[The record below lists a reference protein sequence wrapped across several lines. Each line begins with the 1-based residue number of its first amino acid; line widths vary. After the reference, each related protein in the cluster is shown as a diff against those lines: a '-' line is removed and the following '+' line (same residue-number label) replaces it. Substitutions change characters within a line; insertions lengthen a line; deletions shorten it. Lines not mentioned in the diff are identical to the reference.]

1 MYRVAVVPKVFE
13 GDGTEESP
21 YLLRNV
27 ADFKQLNEAVSTYT
41 QPHAGDYFRVTN
53 DIDFADSDFIGIG
66 AKYTPAASFG
76 GVIDGENHYIHNLK
90 VAAVAYDS
98 DGLAV
103 TTGSYA
109 YSGLFNGLLASGV
122 IKNLNIASDCSFS
135 HWSYAG
141 NLVGWNE
148 GRIENCRN
156 YAPATAISSYVG
168 GIAGYSKGVIT
179 GCYNGANITVGISF
193 AGGLVGG
200 SIGTIELCENAGD
213 ITGAVVNA
221 YNTDGAQNSVGGI
234 AGGIATGCVIDRCI
248 NNGNVTA
255 YSQVAGITGYA
266 YGGNITNTLST
277 GLVSELKEN
286 TYRGAVIGN
295 LVTIGT
301 VENNYYDSSIILY
314 QAANSAGLSGIT
326 GLNTTAFTSGSILA
340 GLNADDWDFTAG
352 AYPSLKKFSDESLSK
367 LKRSIYL
374 GFGENES
381 LANVTKDV
389 ELSADS
395 RITWK
400 LDSSSTEVGDG
411 EEQPTVYF
419 SVSDGKLHVTAP
431 TGMQVGTDGLTATL
445 EGESKYFPLQTVP
458 VIFDGAGTEANP
470 YQIKSVL
477 DLHNLAEFIY
487 NTGYNYANTY
497 FKVMNDID
505 YAQADSTTLNPIAK
519 GGTVEFSGIFD
530 GNGKTIKGFT
540 YENTVITNTAAKP
553 HPMGYPGRYLGLFGK
568 VGSLGVIKNLT
579 VDGQIKLY
587 SHVGGIVGD
596 LYGKVENCTV
606 KSKLES
612 SNAGY
617 IGGIASKLFS
627 GGVIDNCVFEGEINT
642 TKTYNAGIAY
652 IVNEGAEIRNC
663 TNKGTITGTTY
674 TGGIVQD
681 CRGVVRNCV
690 NSADAVFN
698 CTSYLGGIACTLYT
712 TGEIYDCVNYKDLTT
727 TSTSAGYYGGI
738 VAQGTTKGVGAIVK
752 NCTNYG
758 AITAKSYNGGIIG
771 RALKGDTVED
781 CINYGTVTNTG
792 ANYCGGVV
800 GYTEAASEEYPIL
813 VKGCTNYGVINGY
826 TSYTGGVIGCIGTS
840 VAVEDCA
847 NFGDVNLKDGGTSM
861 LAVGGVS
868 GSCSGTMTRCFNYG
882 TVDVICHGAGGV
894 SGIISSGT
902 IDQCFNAGN
911 VTTTLTKYSSTSPN
925 GAVGGIA
932 GYGVT
937 RATIT
942 NSCNFGDLASPQNVA
957 GLLARAAGTSYSTV
971 IENCYNA
978 GKVNITGELEDPIS
992 ANLYVRNS
1000 GVTVEWENIYYDSDV
1015 NTGTYAYDPSGRGR
1029 STADLMEV
1037 ELGESYVQNRATLPI
1052 LSAFADNEYACLPA
1066 IRVLFTKEGDSAK
1079 SVNDNFYVGM
1089 PCDDL
1094 VYTTSENLRMSTSN
1108 PGLVYPLS
1116 IGEGWIKVATSD
1128 GKYSRQFDV
1137 IVNSTSA
1144 VSQLDGKTVVD
1155 TIYYDLQGSRVY
1167 NPAPGAIC
1175 IVKTVY
1181 DDGTSYTNKQVV
1193 R

>member
-1 MYRVAVVPKVFE
+1 
-13 GDGTEESP
+13 
-21 YLLRNV
+21 
-27 ADFKQLNEAVSTYT
+27 
-41 QPHAGDYFRVTN
+41 
-53 DIDFADSDFIGIG
+53 
-66 AKYTPAASFG
+66 
-76 GVIDGENHYIHNLK
+76 
-90 VAAVAYDS
+90 
-98 DGLAV
+98 
-103 TTGSYA
+103 
-109 YSGLFNGLLASGV
+109 
-122 IKNLNIASDCSFS
+122 
-135 HWSYAG
+135 
-141 NLVGWNE
+141 
-148 GRIENCRN
+148 
-156 YAPATAISSYVG
+156 
-168 GIAGYSKGVIT
+168 
-179 GCYNGANITVGISF
+179 
-193 AGGLVGG
+193 
-200 SIGTIELCENAGD
+200 
-213 ITGAVVNA
+213 
-221 YNTDGAQNSVGGI
+221 
-234 AGGIATGCVIDRCI
+234 
-248 NNGNVTA
+248 
-255 YSQVAGITGYA
+255 
-266 YGGNITNTLST
+266 
-277 GLVSELKEN
+277 
-286 TYRGAVIGN
+286 
-295 LVTIGT
+295 
-301 VENNYYDSSIILY
+301 
-314 QAANSAGLSGIT
+314 
-326 GLNTTAFTSGSILA
+326 
-340 GLNADDWDFTAG
+340 
-352 AYPSLKKFSDESLSK
+352 
-367 LKRSIYL
+367 
-374 GFGENES
+374 
-381 LANVTKDV
+381 
-389 ELSADS
+389 
-395 RITWK
+395 
-400 LDSSSTEVGDG
+400 
-411 EEQPTVYF
+411 
-419 SVSDGKLHVTAP
+419 
-431 TGMQVGTDGLTATL
+431 
-445 EGESKYFPLQTVP
+445 
-458 VIFDGAGTEANP
+458 
-470 YQIKSVL
+470 
-477 DLHNLAEFIY
+477 
-487 NTGYNYANTY
+487 
-497 FKVMNDID
+497 
-505 YAQADSTTLNPIAK
+505 
-519 GGTVEFSGIFD
+519 
-530 GNGKTIKGFT
+530 
-540 YENTVITNTAAKP
+540 
-553 HPMGYPGRYLGLFGK
+553 MGYPGRYLGLFGK
-568 VGSLGVIKNLT
+568 VGSLGVVKNLT
-579 VDGQIKLY
+579 VDGQMKLY

-627 GGVIDNCVFEGEINT
+627 GGVIDNCIFEGEINT

-652 IVNEGAEIRNC
+652 IVNEGAEIKNC

-738 VAQGTTKGVGAIVK
+738 VAQGTTKAVGAIVK

-771 RALKGDTVED
+771 RALKGDTIED
-781 CINYGTVTNTG
+781 CVNYGTVTNTA
-792 ANYCGGVV
+792 ANYCGGIV
-800 GYTEAASEEYPIL
+800 GYTEAASEEYPTLI
-813 VKGCTNYGVINGY
+813 KGCTNYGVINGY
-826 TSYTGGVIGCIGTS
+826 TSYTGGVISTIATGVT
-840 VAVEDCA
+840 VEDCA
-847 NFGDVNLKDGGTSM
+847 NFGNVNLQDGGTSM

-882 TVDVICHGAGGV
+882 TLDVICHGAGGV

-932 GYGVT
+932 GYSVT
-937 RATIT
+937 KATIT
-942 NSCNFGDLASPQNVA
+942 NSCNFGDLTSPQNVA
-957 GLLARAAGTSYSTV
+957 GLLARAGGTSYSTV

-978 GKVNITGELEDPIS
+978 GKINITGELEDPIS

-1066 IRVLFTKEGDSAK
+1066 IRVLFTKEGDTAN
-1079 SVNDNFYVGM
+1079 SVNDSFYVGM
-1089 PCDDL
+1089 PCEDL

-1144 VSQLDGKTVVD
+1144 VSELDGKTVVD